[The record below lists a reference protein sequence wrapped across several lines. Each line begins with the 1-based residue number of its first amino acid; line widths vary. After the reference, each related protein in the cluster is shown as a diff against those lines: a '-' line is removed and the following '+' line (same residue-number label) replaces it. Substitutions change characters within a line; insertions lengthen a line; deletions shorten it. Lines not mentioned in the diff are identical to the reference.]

1 MLTDFNRISIKG
13 GYAFFHQT
21 SDLKLA
27 VHITDLDSD
36 KLDPEYPISW
46 PLDLPSITLPEL
58 APIAAFSVARADDSR
73 GRVDTYVLY
82 LDGNAD
88 INVLYSSGGAN
99 WKTVQP
105 RALQG
110 ADKDTDIA
118 CVGMAT
124 SNYGSDT
131 RPLLLGEASAA
142 SRCYF
147 QRGGEV
153 IEVRLDVDTGEG
165 TREWVVTGTVPIPK
179 AEPAE

>member
-1 MLTDFNRISIKG
+1 
-13 GYAFFHQT
+13 
-21 SDLKLA
+21 
-27 VHITDLDSD
+27 
-36 KLDPEYPISW
+36 
-46 PLDLPSITLPEL
+46 
-58 APIAAFSVARADDSR
+58 
-73 GRVDTYVLY
+73 
-82 LDGNAD
+82 
-88 INVLYSSGGAN
+88 
-99 WKTVQP
+99 
-105 RALQG
+105 
-110 ADKDTDIA
+110 
-118 CVGMAT
+118 MAT